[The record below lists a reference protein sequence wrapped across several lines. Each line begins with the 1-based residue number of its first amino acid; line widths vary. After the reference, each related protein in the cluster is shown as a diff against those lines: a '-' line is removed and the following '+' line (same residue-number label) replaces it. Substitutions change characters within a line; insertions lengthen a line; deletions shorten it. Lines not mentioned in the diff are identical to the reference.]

1 MGNLSLELANRYH
14 EHAALMGI
22 FLGYSMDLRLKLA
35 LPLLSLG
42 LTEEMHEKPTDQDRF
57 LLNLTMCKRDTMQR
71 TLKTSRSSCARSR

>member
-1 MGNLSLELANRYH
+1 MGNLSLQLAHRYH

-35 LPLLSLG
+35 LPLLGLG

-57 LLNLTMCKRDTMQR
+57 LLNLTMCKRETM
-71 TLKTSRSSCARSR
+71 